1 MSEKVLS
8 INGVI
13 PTVNGKA
20 IIAEGG
26 GGGINLVK
34 TVDVLPQFD
43 PGSTFKT
50 TVVITDVPETATVFF
65 TMKESDI
72 GLFAPDGSHKNEWML
87 ESGFYHIENG
97 SIVGVGTTRNA
108 GADTWGKVAGGQYGA
123 SIVRGCTYENGVLTL
138 TTDLSLAYQFS
149 ATAHYRFYVYDAII
163 HQRYL

>member
-1 MSEKVLS
+1 MSEKILS

-43 PGSTFKT
+43 VGSTTKT
-50 TVVITDVPETATVFF
+50 TVIITEVPMTATVFYV
-65 TMKESDI
+65 MKQSD
-72 GLFAPDGSHKNEWML
+72 LTEFAPDNLHTNEWMP
-87 ESGFYHIENG
+87 ESGFYYIENG
-97 SIVGVGTTRNA
+97 TITGVGTTRNSN
-108 GADTWGKVAGGQYGA
+108 ADTWGKVGGGQYGGTV
-123 SIVRGCTYENGVLTL
+123 SKGCRYENGVLTL
-138 TTDLSLAYQFS
+138 TTTEPLAYQFS

-163 HQRYL
+163 SPRYL